1 MANQSLISFY
11 LGWSYDLIKKEK
23 RKKKNKKKKRWGEHL
38 QKGHQVVNVDSE
50 GSVTPA

>member
-11 LGWSYDLIKKEK
+11 LGWSYDLIKKKKEK
-23 RKKKNKKKKRWGEHL
+23 QNKKKKRWGEHL
-38 QKGHQVVNVDSE
+38 QKGHQVVDVDSE